1 MAFTHSVRVRIPVS
15 EYIFFYI
22 SIRTI
27 KENYVIFIY
36 LPPLRVRVLLR
47 EMNRDLLRDGVLV
60 LVRVTVRMREFDR
73 DREREEDGRLEGVRV
88 KLLRDGVIV
97 VVTLMVE
104 EVDVCFVGVTGY
116 NVLV

>member
-36 LPPLRVRVLLR
+36 LPPFRVRVRLR
-47 EMNRDLLRDGVLV
+47 EMNRDLLRDGVVV
-60 LVRVTVRMREFDR
+60 LVRVRDR
-73 DREREEDGRLEGVRV
+73 DRECDREDDGRLEGVRV
-88 KLLRDGVIV
+88 KLLRDGVV
-97 VVTLMVE
+97 VKYV
-104 EVDVCFVGVTGY
+104 VGVTGI